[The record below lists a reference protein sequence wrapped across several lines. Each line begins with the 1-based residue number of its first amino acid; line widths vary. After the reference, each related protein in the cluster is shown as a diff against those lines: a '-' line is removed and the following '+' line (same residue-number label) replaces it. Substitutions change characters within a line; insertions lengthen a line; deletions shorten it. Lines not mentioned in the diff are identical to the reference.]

1 MAEKVGF
8 VQWKTP
14 LGIREYVRLGS
25 GLLLFEDLLEEITVN
40 PLFLASMVLVADFA
54 GTPSATDEP

>member
-1 MAEKVGF
+1 LEELV
-8 VQWKTP
+8 
-14 LGIREYVRLGS
+14 
-25 GLLLFEDLLEEITVN
+25 EEITVN